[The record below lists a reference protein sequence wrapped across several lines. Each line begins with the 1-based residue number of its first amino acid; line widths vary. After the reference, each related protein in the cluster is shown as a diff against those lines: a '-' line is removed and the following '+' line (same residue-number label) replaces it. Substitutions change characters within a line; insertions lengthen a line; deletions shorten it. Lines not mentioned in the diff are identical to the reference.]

1 VGHKANICI
10 HHILHNRR
18 GIQVV
23 TAGATTTTINKNYSE
38 IKGMTMIKIIAS
50 ITLMLLVAPVGY
62 AGSLNW
68 YRVNCIESSDKL
80 GMCNAA
86 VSSTI
91 SGIVSG
97 YAVANKPPFFC
108 EKKYFSTELL
118 HTATRFKP
126 YAKKLTED
134 LYTIKQQKS
143 LKLSD
148 VMVEYLK
155 LDLPLEGCYLTD

>member
-1 VGHKANICI
+1 MMKV
-10 HHILHNRR
+10 
-18 GIQVV
+18 
-23 TAGATTTTINKNYSE
+23 
-38 IKGMTMIKIIAS
+38 IAS
-50 ITLMLLVAPVGY
+50 IALAMVVMPVSY

-80 GMCNAA
+80 VVCNAA

-118 HTATRFKP
+118 HTVTRFKP

-134 LYTIKQQKS
+134 EYTIKQQKS
-143 LKLSD
+143 LLLSD

-155 LDLPLEGCYLTD
+155 HDLPLEGCYSSD

>member
-1 VGHKANICI
+1 MYKLFLITFMFVLFIP
-10 HHILHNRR
+10 
-18 GIQVV
+18 
-23 TAGATTTTINKNYSE
+23 TSD
-38 IKGMTMIKIIAS
+38 AS
-50 ITLMLLVAPVGY
+50 
-62 AGSLNW
+62 SLNW
-68 YRVNCIESSDKL
+68 YRKNCIENSDKVAL
-80 GMCNAA
+80 CHAA

-91 SGIVSG
+91 SGIISG

-118 HTATRFKP
+118 HTVTRFKP

-148 VMVEYLK
+148 VVVEYLK
-155 LDLPLEGCYLTD
+155 HDLPLKDCYSAD